1 MNNKKYMK
9 IFNKKV
15 IVCFLVLLI
24 SFFVVAPSVFAAAD
38 YGLVETT
45 GEGNLADALNTSDTS
60 TIQVKIGKLIG
71 VVLSFVG
78 VIFFILVIYG
88 GFLWMTAR
96 GDSGQVDKAKDLLY
110 AAVIGLVIVLAA
122 YAITS
127 FIGTQIT
134 ASS

>member
-1 MNNKKYMK
+1 MK
-9 IFNKKV
+9 IFNKKLV
-15 IVCFLVLLI
+15 ACFLMLLI
-24 SFFVVAPSVFAAAD
+24 SFFIVAPNVFAAD
-38 YGLVETT
+38 YGLSEAIT
-45 GEGNLADALNTSDTS
+45 EGGLEEPLNTTSDDTVQ
-60 TIQVKIGKLIG
+60 IKIGKFIG

-127 FIGTQIT
+127 FIGTQLT
-134 ASS
+134 T